1 MKQKSFDE
9 IDLQTLKKFRMSVLV
24 YVENW
29 DGKFKKISFELVSYA
44 TKLAEKLNTS
54 SIVLSIGYVEK
65 NELVKL
71 SNYGAGRILTL
82 VHENFKV
89 LDSKAYSSAISE
101 VALKEEADVLVVAN
115 NNLGKAI
122 APRLSVKLKAGIASG
137 VNGLPHSIEPFTILK
152 RAYSGNAFASTIIK
166 SPKKIITLS
175 QNAFGL
181 FEANNGAAI
190 EDIIVDVSKC
200 IPSTVVTEVQKQTG
214 KILLTDA
221 EIVVSG
227 GRGMKSPD
235 NWGPLT
241 ELATL
246 LGAATACSR
255 PVSDEGWRPHEEHTG
270 QTGKI
275 IAPNLYFAIG
285 ISGAT
290 QHLAGVSSSKYIV
303 AINTD
308 KDAPIFE
315 AAQYGIVGDALKVL
329 PKLVEAIKEIKG
341 K

>member
-1 MKQKSFDE
+1 
-9 IDLQTLKKFRMSVLV
+9 MSVLV
-24 YVENW
+24 YLENW
-29 DGKFKKISFELVSYA
+29 DGKFKKYTFELASYA
-44 TKLAEKLNTS
+44 SKLAGMLGTAP
-54 SIVLSIGYVEK
+54 VALSIGEVEQQ
-65 NELVKL
+65 ELEKV
-71 SNYGAGRILTL
+71 SHYGIVRILSVSGNALT
-82 VHENFKV
+82 N
-89 LDSKAYSSAISE
+89 LDNQAYSYVISE
-101 VALKEEADVLVVAN
+101 IAGKEGATVVVLANNNTGKALAPRVSVRLKAAVGSGVSKLPLSTEPFVIYKKVFSGNAYADVALKTPVKVL
-115 NNLGKAI
+115 
-122 APRLSVKLKAGIASG
+122 
-137 VNGLPHSIEPFTILK
+137 
-152 RAYSGNAFASTIIK
+152 
-166 SPKKIITLS
+166 TLS
-175 QNAFGL
+175 QNSFDL
-181 FEANNGAAI
+181 EENRVTAAI
-190 EDIIVDVSKC
+190 ESVQVPVDPGLVRTEVK
-200 IPSTVVTEVQKQTG
+200 EVQKQTG

-235 NWGPLT
+235 NWGPLV
-241 ELATL
+241 ELAGL
-246 LGAATACSR
+246 LGGATACSR

-290 QHLAGVSSSKYIV
+290 QHIAGVSSSKYIV

-329 PKLVEAIKEIKG
+329 PKLVEAVKELKA

>member
-1 MKQKSFDE
+1 
-9 IDLQTLKKFRMSVLV
+9 MSVLLF
-24 YVENW
+24 VENW
-29 DGKFKKISFELVSYA
+29 DGRFKKLSFELASYG
-44 TKLAEKLNTS
+44 TKLAGLLGTE
-54 SIVLSIGYVEK
+54 
-65 NELVKL
+65 
-71 SNYGAGRILTL
+71 A
-82 VHENFKV
+82 
-89 LDSKAYSSAISE
+89 
-101 VALKEEADVLVVAN
+101 VALSVGNVSESELQK
-115 NNLGKAI
+115 LGKFGIKKVISVSGDQVSVFDPRSYTSIIAAEAARI
-122 APRLSVKLKAGIASG
+122 DAGVILLSDNNTGKALAPRLSVRMKAGLGAG
-137 VNGLPHSIEPFTILK
+137 VNQLPSGIEPFTIHK
-152 RAYSGNAFASTIIK
+152 KVFSGNAFANVVIK
-166 SPKKIITLS
+166 SKVKILTLA
-175 QNAFGL
+175 QNS
-181 FEANNGAAI
+181 FELIEQQTETLIETIPANL
-190 EDIIVDVSKC
+190 D
-200 IPSTVVTEVQKQTG
+200 PSLVKTTVVDVQKQTG

-235 NWGPLT
+235 NWGPIV
-241 ELATL
+241 ELAEL

-308 KDAPIFE
+308 KDAPIFS
-315 AAQYGIVGDALKVL
+315 AAQYGIVGDAAKIL
-329 PKLVEAIKEIKG
+329 PQLVQSVREIKG

>member
-1 MKQKSFDE
+1 
-9 IDLQTLKKFRMSVLV
+9 MSVLV
-24 YVENW
+24 YLENW
-29 DGKFKKISFELVSYA
+29 DGKFKKLTFELASYA
-44 TKLAEKLNTS
+44 SSLAELLGSTP
-54 SIVLSIGYVEK
+54 VALSIGPVEQP
-65 NELVKL
+65 ELEKISGYGIGKIL
-71 SNYGAGRILTL
+71 SVGNPEL
-82 VHENFKV
+82 NV
-89 LDSKAYSSAISE
+89 LDNQAYASVISD
-101 VALKEEADVLVVAN
+101 VARKENATVVVLAN
-115 NNLGKAI
+115 NNTGKAL
-122 APRLSVKLKAGIASG
+122 APRLSVRLQAAVGSG
-137 VNGLPHSIEPFTILK
+137 VSKLPVSTEPFVIYK
-152 RAYSGNAFASTIIK
+152 KVFSGNAYANVALNTPVRIL
-166 SPKKIITLS
+166 TLS
-175 QNAFGL
+175 QNSFDIAPRPVTPSVEHL
-181 FEANNGAAI
+181 QVTLEAG
-190 EDIIVDVSKC
+190 
-200 IPSTVVTEVQKQTG
+200 TVKTQLKDVQKQTG

-241 ELATL
+241 DLAGL

-255 PVSDEGWRPHEEHTG
+255 PVSDEGWRPHDEHTG

-303 AINTD
+303 AINSD

-329 PKLVEAIKEIKG
+329 PKLVEAVKELKA